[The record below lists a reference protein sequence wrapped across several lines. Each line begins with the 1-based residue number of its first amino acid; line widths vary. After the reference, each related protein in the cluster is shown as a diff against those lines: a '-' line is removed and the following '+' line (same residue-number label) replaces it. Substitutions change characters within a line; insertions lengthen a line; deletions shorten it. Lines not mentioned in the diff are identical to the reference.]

1 MDSAQS
7 DRDDDPGA
15 MAPDPGEPR
24 PPEASASELVL
35 MVEPSDANAL
45 GVMHGGRLL
54 YLMDEVGGI
63 CAMRHAH
70 RPVVTVAMDEVVFH
84 QPLPVGQ
91 AVVLEA
97 RLNWVGRTSMEVE
110 VTVWSE
116 DLLADKRLLTTTAY
130 LTYVALDENRRPA
143 PVPPLE
149 LATEEDRERF
159 AAGEARHR
167 ERLARQ
173 AARAQNRRS

>member
-1 MDSAQS
+1 MNPPENAPASAFWE
-7 DRDDDPGA
+7 PGR
-15 MAPDPGEPR
+15 PR
-24 PPEASASELVL
+24 PPEASLAQLVL
-35 MVEPSDANAL
+35 MVEPSDANPL
-45 GVMHGGRLL
+45 GMMHGGRLL

-70 RPVVTVAMDEVVFH
+70 RPVVTVSMDEVVFH

-110 VTVWSE
+110 VTVWAE
-116 DLLADKRLLTTTAY
+116 NLLTGQRLLTTTAF
-130 LTYVALDENRRPA
+130 LTYVALDESRRPA

-149 LATEEDRERF
+149 LPTDEDRRRF
-159 AAGEARHR
+159 AAGAARH
-167 ERLARQ
+167 EARLARRQ
-173 AARAQNRRS
+173 AGSGADPSR

>member
-1 MDSAQS
+1 MTPAEPAAGATDEPSWQP
-7 DRDDDPGA
+7 DR
-15 MAPDPGEPR
+15 PR
-24 PPEASASELVL
+24 PPEASRAQLVL

-45 GVMHGGRLL
+45 GMMHGGRLL

-70 RPVVTVAMDEVVFH
+70 RQVVTVSMDEVVFH

-110 VTVWSE
+110 VTVWAE
-116 DLLADKRLLTTTAY
+116 DLLTGRRLLTTTAF
-130 LTYVALDENRRPA
+130 LTYVALDAARRPT

-149 LATEEDRERF
+149 LLSDEDRRRF
-159 AAGEARHR
+159 AAGAARH
-167 ERLARQ
+167 EARLARR
-173 AARAQNRRS
+173 AASSGR